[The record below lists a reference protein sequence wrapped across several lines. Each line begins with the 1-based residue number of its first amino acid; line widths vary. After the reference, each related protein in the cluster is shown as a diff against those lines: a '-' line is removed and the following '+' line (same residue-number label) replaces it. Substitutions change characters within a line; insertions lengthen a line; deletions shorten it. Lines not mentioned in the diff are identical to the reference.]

1 MKSFKAYF
9 KKELSEAKR
18 TYKYL
23 VLFFGFIFWPAMLS
37 PMMLK
42 LLPLLLKN
50 YMPPETMQLFSDF
63 TRDYAF
69 QSFLSDSFQFMLAF
83 MAFALM
89 GLVANEV
96 RLKRLVFPYSRGA
109 DPKGMVFAKYIHYA
123 ITISLFIL
131 IAFFI
136 DYLYIDRLFVG
147 GILTIKTVLESS
159 LLYMLYFCTILS
171 ILLYFSSLFRRGLAA
186 GFTVLILGFS
196 LNVFNQFDTIRAY
209 FPNYLILKAADTGH
223 VFDSS
228 LIPTVI
234 ISFCLIIIFVFLSI
248 LRMKKIDVA

>member
-9 KKELSEAKR
+9 KKEITEAKR

-23 VLFFGFIFWPAMLS
+23 VLFIGIIFWPAILG
-37 PMMLK
+37 PLMLK

-50 YMPPETMQLFSDF
+50 YMPAETMQLFSDF
-63 TRDYAF
+63 TSEYAF
-69 QSFLSDSFQFMLAF
+69 ISFLDDSFQIGIAF

-109 DPKGMVFAKYIHYA
+109 DPAGMVFAKYIHYA

-131 IAFFI
+131 IATLI
-136 DYLYIDRLFVG
+136 DYLYVDRLFIG
-147 GILTIKTVLESS
+147 GILTIKIALESS
-159 LLYMLYFCTILS
+159 LLYMLYFCTLLS
-171 ILLYFSSLFRRGLAA
+171 ILLYLSSLFRRGLAA

-196 LNVFNQFDTIRAY
+196 LNIFNQFDTIRAY
-209 FPNYLILKAADTGH
+209 FPNYLILKAADIGH
-223 VFDSS
+223 VFDNS
-228 LIPTVI
+228 LIPTI
-234 ISFCLIIIFVFLSI
+234 IASFCLIILFVFLSI

>member
-9 KKELSEAKR
+9 KKELTEAKR

-23 VLFFGFIFWPAMLS
+23 VLFIGIIFWPAILS
-37 PMMLK
+37 PLMLK

-69 QSFLSDSFQFMLAF
+69 QSFLNDSFQFGLAF

-89 GLVANEV
+89 GLLANEV
-96 RLKRLVFPYSRGA
+96 RLKKLVFPYSRGVNPA
-109 DPKGMVFAKYIHYA
+109 GIVLAKYVHYA
-123 ITISLFIL
+123 ITISLLIL
-131 IAFFI
+131 IAFLI
-136 DYLYIDRLFVG
+136 DYLYVDRLFVG
-147 GILTIKTVLESS
+147 GILTIKTILESS
-159 LLYMLYFCTILS
+159 LLYMLYFCTLLS
-171 ILLYFSSLFRRGLAA
+171 ILLYLSSLFRRGLAA
-186 GFTVLILGFS
+186 GFTVLILGFGLS
-196 LNVFNQFDTIRAY
+196 IFNQFDTIRAY
-209 FPNYLILKAADTGH
+209 FPGYLILKAADIGH

-228 LIPTVI
+228 LIPTII
-234 ISFCLIIIFVFLSI
+234 ISFCLIILFVFLSV

>member
-9 KKELSEAKR
+9 KKEITEAKR

-23 VLFFGFIFWPAMLS
+23 VLFIGIIFWPAMLG

-50 YMPPETMQLFSDF
+50 YMPAETMQLFSDF
-63 TRDYAF
+63 TSEYAF
-69 QSFLSDSFQFMLAF
+69 ISFLNDCFQIGMIV

-89 GLVANEV
+89 GLLANEV

-109 DPKGMVFAKYIHYA
+109 NPAGIVLAKYVHYA

-131 IAFFI
+131 AAALI
-136 DYLYIDRLFVG
+136 DYLYVDRLFVG

-171 ILLYFSSLFRRGLAA
+171 ILLYLSSLFRRSLAA

-196 LNVFNQFDTIRAY
+196 LSIFNRFDTIRVY
-209 FPNYLILKAADTGH
+209 LPNYLILKATDIGH
-223 VFDSS
+223 IFDSS
-228 LIPTVI
+228 LIPTI
-234 ISFCLIIIFVFLSI
+234 IVSFCLIILFVSLSI

>member
-9 KKELSEAKR
+9 KKEITEAKR

-23 VLFFGFIFWPAMLS
+23 VLFIGIIFWPAMLS

-50 YMPPETMQLFSDF
+50 YMPAETMELFTNF

-69 QSFLSDSFQFMLAF
+69 QSFLSDSYQIGMIV

-96 RLKRLVFPYSRGA
+96 RLKRLVFPYSRGVNPA
-109 DPKGMVFAKYIHYA
+109 GIVVAKYIQYA

-136 DYLYIDRLFVG
+136 DYFYVDRLFTG
-147 GILTIKTVLESS
+147 GILSVTSVLESS
-159 LLYMLYFCTILS
+159 LLYMLYYCTLLS
-171 ILLYFSSLFRRGLAA
+171 VLLYFSSLFRRGLAA

-196 LNVFNQFDTIRAY
+196 LSIFNQFETIRVY
-209 FPNYLILKAADTGH
+209 FPNYLILKAADIGH
-223 VFDSS
+223 VFDNS
-228 LIPTVI
+228 LLPSVI
-234 ISFCLIIIFVFLSI
+234 VSFCIIILFVFLSI